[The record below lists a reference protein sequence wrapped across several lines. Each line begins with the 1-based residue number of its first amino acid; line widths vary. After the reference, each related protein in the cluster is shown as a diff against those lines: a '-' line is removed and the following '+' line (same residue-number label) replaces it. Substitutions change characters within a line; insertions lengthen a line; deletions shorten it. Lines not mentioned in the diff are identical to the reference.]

1 MRLRGAV
8 ACILFFELRCE
19 ALIRRTFEDAI
30 RVRDRNHSRQPQ
42 SCAHEQARVF
52 LLCPLLSASEHQHV
66 GGHDKIGATAYAN
79 LDKKGT

>member
-1 MRLRGAV
+1 MRLRVAV
-8 ACILFFELRCE
+8 ARVLLLNFD

-66 GGHDKIGATAYAN
+66 WGHDKIGATAYAN